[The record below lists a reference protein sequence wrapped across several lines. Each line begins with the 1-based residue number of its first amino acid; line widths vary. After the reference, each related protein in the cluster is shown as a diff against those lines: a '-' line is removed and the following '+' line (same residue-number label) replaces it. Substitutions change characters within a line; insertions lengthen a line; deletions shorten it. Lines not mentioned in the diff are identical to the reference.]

1 MARNSADLIVL
12 ALFAGLCAQ
21 GTAPARAQTAPAA
34 KAICLTTGE
43 TREEIKSHHL
53 LEPFVALKSAA
64 ATASSPKNKAEA
76 LSAKLCRLGEEYVYE
91 IALLHRDG
99 RLVHVVMS
107 AVTGKVVN
115 THISR
120 EAPPRT

>member
-1 MARNSADLIVL
+1 MARKSLSPIVL
-12 ALFAGLCAQ
+12 ALGAIFCALA
-21 GTAPARAQTAPAA
+21 TVSARAQAPAA
-34 KAICLTTGE
+34 VKSVCLATGE
-43 TREEIKSHHL
+43 TREEIKAHHL
-53 LEPFVALKSAA
+53 LEPFVALKSAEKA
-64 ATASSPKNKAEA
+64 VGKAEA

-115 THISR
+115 TRISR

>member
-1 MARNSADLIVL
+1 MVRNFADPIAL
-12 ALFAGLCAQ
+12 ALVAMMCAL
-21 GTAPARAQTAPAA
+21 GAARAQSAPAA
-34 KAICLTTGE
+34 KGVCLTTGE
-43 TREEIKSHHL
+43 TREEIKSRHL

-64 ATASSPKNKAEA
+64 ATVSSPKNKAEA
-76 LSAKLCRLGEEYVYE
+76 LSAKLCRLGDEYVYE

-107 AVTGKVVN
+107 AVTGKIMN
-115 THISR
+115 TRITR

>member
-1 MARNSADLIVL
+1 MVRNFAGPIAL
-12 ALFAGLCAQ
+12 ALVATICAQ
-21 GTAPARAQTAPAA
+21 GTAPAHAQSAPAV
-34 KAICLTTGE
+34 KGICLTTGE
-43 TREEIKSHHL
+43 TREEIKSRHL

-64 ATASSPKNKAEA
+64 ATVSSPKNKAEA
-76 LSAKLCRLGEEYVYE
+76 LSARLCRLGEEYVYE

-107 AVTGKVVN
+107 AVTGKIVN
-115 THISR
+115 THISH